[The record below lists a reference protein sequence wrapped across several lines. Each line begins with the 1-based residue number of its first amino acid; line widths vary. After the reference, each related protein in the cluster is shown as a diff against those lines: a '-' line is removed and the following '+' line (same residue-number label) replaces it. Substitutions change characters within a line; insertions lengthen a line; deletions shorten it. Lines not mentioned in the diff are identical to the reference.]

1 MSLSVEAAMTPAMM
15 AQHLQQLAE
24 AVSRMEQQQGENATE
39 AEKALTKQQI
49 QAQLT
54 WFKTKFASMEM
65 RAMLGNI
72 FGHETVRQFEDQYK
86 TQSINTK
93 MHNSIKRNANQYTS
107 S

>member
-1 MSLSVEAAMTPAMM
+1 MSLSDEAAMTPAMM
-15 AQHLQQLAE
+15 VQHLQQLAE
-24 AVSRMEQQQGENATE
+24 NVRRLEQQQGQNATE